1 MGKLLKNK
9 KGRSESY
16 YFNAREKIYSRLAEL
31 PKGTI
36 KERLISGGK
45 YYYLQR
51 REGKKVRH
59 TYIGKEIPEDLKKQF
74 KERQAL
80 QKELSHVQDILR
92 SFLAE
97 RIKKIM

>member
-1 MGKLLKNK
+1 MGKPLKNR
-9 KGRSESY
+9 KGRGESY

-80 QKELSHVQDILR
+80 KKELDKLQKFLS
-92 SFLAE
+92 SFWAK
-97 RIKKIM
+97 RIKKMM